1 MPKRER
7 LSKTASGDHFIRR
20 DPKGRIEEEVS
31 VGRSLARDRNVKAKT
46 TVKPGYGDQ
55 GDVARR
61 ATKKT
66 AAKKSAAKKATAKK
80 RAPAKKK

>member
-7 LSKTASGDHFIRR
+7 LSNTSSGDHFIRR
-20 DPKGRIEEEVS
+20 DEKGRIEQEVS
-31 VGRSLARDRNVKAKT
+31 VGKSLATDRRSKAKT

-55 GDVARR
+55 GDQQVAP
-61 ATKKT
+61 
-66 AAKKSAAKKATAKK
+66 KK